1 MIVSVLQENGES
13 ILVPVE
19 SDGVNYAAD
28 LGFVL
33 VKEGKFPAGYGE
45 GVAQDWTKLQ

>member
-1 MIVSVLQENGES
+1 MIVSVLNENGVS
-13 ILVPVE
+13 VLVPVE

-33 VKEGKFPAGYGE
+33 VKEGKYPAGYGE
-45 GVAQDWTKLQ
+45 GAQQDWTKLK